1 MAKKIIRKKDLKDKK
16 VTIMGLGLHGGGIG
30 TAKFFYELGAKV
42 LVTDLKN
49 KQELKSSLKELK
61 GKDIDY
67 VLGQHR
73 SEDFI
78 NTDLVIKNP
87 AVPEDSRYLKMAKDN
102 NVAVD
107 TDVGIFF
114 EFCPAPII
122 GITGT
127 KGKSTVAVLTAELLK
142 QKNKDVI
149 LAGNIRSSV
158 LLELSKIKE
167 DSLVVLELSSWQ
179 LAGLKSHQK
188 SPSFALMTNFMPD
201 HLNRY
206 KSMDD
211 YLEDKK
217 QIFKWQ
223 KRDDFLILN
232 YDDKLVRNLSQE
244 ARSKVFYYSQANGI
258 ILNSQK
264 TNLGAF
270 VKGEKI
276 YFGNSKEPVCFLNRV
291 KLKGDHNISNVLA
304 AITVAKLHSI
314 GNSSIGK
321 ALDKFKG
328 VEGRLQLIKV
338 IDGVEYINDTAA
350 TTPEACLAA
359 LRSFPRSKEIILIA
373 GGADKN
379 LDFGELSLFIVKRVK
394 SLILLYG
401 TATQNL
407 KKSVEKHL
415 RISNRSLEILGPFD
429 NIEEA
434 VKRAQKLASV
444 NSVVLLS
451 PACASFGLFKH
462 EFDRGEQF
470 EKAVSN
476 LDG

>member
-1 MAKKIIRKKDLKDKK
+1 
-16 VTIMGLGLHGGGIG
+16 
-30 TAKFFYELGAKV
+30 
-42 LVTDLKN
+42 
-49 KQELKSSLKELK
+49 
-61 GKDIDY
+61 
-67 VLGQHR
+67 
-73 SEDFI
+73 
-78 NTDLVIKNP
+78 
-87 AVPEDSRYLKMAKDN
+87 
-102 NVAVD
+102 
-107 TDVGIFF
+107 
-114 EFCPAPII
+114 
-122 GITGT
+122 
-127 KGKSTVAVLTAELLK
+127 
-142 QKNKDVI
+142 
-149 LAGNIRSSV
+149 
-158 LLELSKIKE
+158 
-167 DSLVVLELSSWQ
+167 
-179 LAGLKSHQK
+179 
-188 SPSFALMTNFMPD
+188 
-201 HLNRY
+201 
-206 KSMDD
+206 
-211 YLEDKK
+211 
-217 QIFKWQ
+217 
-223 KRDDFLILN
+223 
-232 YDDKLVRNLSQE
+232 
-244 ARSKVFYYSQANGI
+244 
-258 ILNSQK
+258 
-264 TNLGAF
+264 
-270 VKGEKI
+270 
-276 YFGNSKEPVCFLNRV
+276 LNRV